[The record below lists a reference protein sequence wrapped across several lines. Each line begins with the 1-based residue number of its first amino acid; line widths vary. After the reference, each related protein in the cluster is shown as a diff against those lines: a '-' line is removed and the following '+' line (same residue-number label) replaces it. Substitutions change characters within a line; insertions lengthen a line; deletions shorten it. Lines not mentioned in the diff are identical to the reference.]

1 MSATSTLKRH
11 TSPVRAAHYYGG
23 ALQRRGSQSDE
34 IPAMLWL
41 WLAIIALIQVRRGVT
56 WPPQV
61 NTAEF
66 ITYAMVAGA
75 IVIAGRFAP
84 RVVLLVLVGLLVAGV
99 LGAAPAVATFLEGFQ
114 ARIAGLVPD
123 TSFRSGK

>member
-1 MSATSTLKRH
+1 MSIKRNVDPRH
-11 TSPVRAAHYYGG
+11 AARFYGG

-41 WLAIIALIQVRRGVT
+41 WLAIIALIQIRRGVT

-75 IVIAGRFAP
+75 IVLAGRFAP
-84 RVVLLVLVGLLVAGV
+84 RAVLLVLVALLVAGV
-99 LGAAPAVATFLEGFQ
+99 LGAAPAVAGFLEGFQ